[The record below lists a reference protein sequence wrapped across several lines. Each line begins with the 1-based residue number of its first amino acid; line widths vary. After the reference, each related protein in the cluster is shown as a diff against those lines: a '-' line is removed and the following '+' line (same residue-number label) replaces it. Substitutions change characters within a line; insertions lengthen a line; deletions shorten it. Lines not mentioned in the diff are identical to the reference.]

1 VPKPSRFLL
10 GFLAGVASAALVV
23 ALTGQRS
30 SAAPYED
37 LSVFSAVLRLVR
49 DNYVDPVNES
59 TLVRG
64 AVKGMLGELDP
75 HSSYLD
81 PEANEE
87 LQSDTRGEFHG
98 VGLEIARNAEGVIEV
113 IAPFEGSPAAR
124 AGVRPRDR
132 IVEICPTE
140 VPKDWSSP
148 CRVTKGLE
156 VYEAVSLMRGPLG
169 SAVTLKLMREGFEQ
183 PQPYTLKRAIVK
195 VPSVRG
201 RLVEPGY
208 GYVRIAQFQEGTAQD
223 LRAEQARLV
232 RESGGKLAGLVLDLR
247 DNPGGL
253 LDQAVAVADLWLAEG
268 TIVSTRGRVASQVQ
282 SYDAKSDGEE
292 EFPIAVLVNGGSA
305 SASEIVAGA
314 LQDRKR
320 ALIVGEQTFGKGSV
334 QTVFELPGN
343 AGLRLT
349 TARYYTPLG
358 RSIQEIGVKPDI
370 VVRADA
376 LTALAPAPEGPRE
389 RDLAG
394 HLSAEKTPM
403 RGPEREAGPDVQ
415 LARAVEVLKSWTY
428 FDGLRAARREKAPA
442 RTADA
447 RPR

>member
-1 VPKPSRFLL
+1 MPKPSRFLL
-10 GFLAGVASAALVV
+10 GFLAGVASAAAVVVV
-23 ALTGQRS
+23 AGQRS

-64 AVKGMLGELDP
+64 AVRGMLAELDP

-81 PEANEE
+81 AEANEE

-98 VGLEIARNAEGVIEV
+98 VGLEIARNADGVIEV

-124 AGVRPRDR
+124 AGVRPRDL
-132 IVEICPTE
+132 IVEVCPTDPPRE
-140 VPKDWSSP
+140 WSAP
-148 CRVTKGLE
+148 CRATKGME
-156 VYEAVSLMRGPLG
+156 VYEAVEVMRGPLG

-183 PQPYTLKRAIVK
+183 PEPYTLKRAIVK

-201 RLVEPGY
+201 RLLEPGY
-208 GYVRIAQFQEGTAQD
+208 GYLRIAQFQEGTAQD
-223 LRAEQARLV
+223 LRAQQARLI
-232 RESGGKLAGLVLDLR
+232 RESGGRLAGLVLDLR

-253 LDQAVAVADLWLAEG
+253 LDQAVAVADLWLASG
-268 TIVSTRGRVASQVQ
+268 PIVSTQGRVASQVQ
-282 SYDAKSDGEE
+282 SYAAKPDGEA
-292 EFPIAVLVNGGSA
+292 EFPLAVLVNGGSA

-343 AGLRLT
+343 SGLRLT

-358 RSIQEIGVKPDI
+358 RSIQEVGVKPDI
-370 VVRADA
+370 VVREDVASV
-376 LTALAPAPEGPRE
+376 PAPPRDGPRE

-394 HLSAEKTPM
+394 HLAAETPAA
-403 RGPEREAGPDVQ
+403 GPAEAAPDVQ

-428 FDGLRAARREKAPA
+428 FDGLQAGRPSGGE
-442 RTADA
+442 RTAG
-447 RPR
+447 PTPH